1 MVFICMLF
9 FSSCLSL
16 VSDIATRVWD
26 NWYSTADLQL
36 RSSVFLFCSYV
47 SAPPFFFT
55 FLGRIQDLFSYL
67 FLDLFFLYFFPELK
81 TKRFTFCQAAPW
93 GSTRSFS
100 VLNGLYPSQGWW
112 RGLHSGSTLLAK
124 MHGFMGHQAL
134 WQGTQET
141 NLLTL
146 GLFFSYLSRQ
156 KNEFVSC
163 LEFQKQHTPLSTFP
177 SQACLWRLPAVA
189 SLDKHKAYAWA
200 RYSVMSS

>member
-9 FSSCLSL
+9 FSSCLSF

-47 SAPPFFFT
+47 SAPPPFFFT

-93 GSTRSFS
+93 GSRA
-100 VLNGLYPSQGWW
+100 Q
-112 RGLHSGSTLLAK
+112 
-124 MHGFMGHQAL
+124 
-134 WQGTQET
+134 
-141 NLLTL
+141 
-146 GLFFSYLSRQ
+146 FFSA
-156 KNEFVSC
+156 EWIV
-163 LEFQKQHTPLSTFP
+163 PFP
-177 SQACLWRLPAVA
+177 RVTVKRPSLWLYVISQNARLHGPPG
-189 SLDKHKAYAWA
+189 
-200 RYSVMSS
+200 SVTRNTRDILANPRPFLFIPIQIE